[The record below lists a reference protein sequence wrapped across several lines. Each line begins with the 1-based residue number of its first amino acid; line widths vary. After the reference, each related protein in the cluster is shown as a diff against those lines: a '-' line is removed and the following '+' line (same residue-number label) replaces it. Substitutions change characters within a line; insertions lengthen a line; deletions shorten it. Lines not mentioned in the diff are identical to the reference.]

1 MSQATWQLLNDR
13 RELHLKLLE
22 TNDELLQADLRQQVR
37 QICKKIYR
45 SSRNDRR
52 LWADSIADHA
62 QIAINTG
69 NMRDLYKAT
78 KILAGKRSQRKKP
91 LKSKDGQLIVT
102 SEGQLRRWREYFE
115 ETFRPTALSTH
126 GDPQDTSPPPR
137 LLNIDVEP
145 PTRDEVARAVMGLKT
160 GRHQASEWQREIYLT
175 FVDFEKAFDTLRW
188 SSIWSRLSNIG
199 VPPKIIKVKASCQ
212 NYSCRV
218 THDDLISDD
227 IQVHAGVRQGCL
239 LSPLLFLVVLDGI
252 MHRTH
257 QNKRRGIKWG
267 LTNILEDLDYA
278 DELCLL
284 SHTHRDMQ
292 SKLNDLER
300 EARFAGL

>member
-160 GRHQASEWQREIYLT
+160 GRHQRKASGGLEQGPSYNCVQKRGDLSQCSNWRGISLLLAPSK
-175 FVDFEKAFDTLRW
+175 DFCRIILDRLSGAVEPLLHIEQAGFRPNRSCTDQINTLRDN
-188 SSIWSRLSNIG
+188 SQTGIRMAEGDLS
-199 VPPKIIKVKASCQ
+199 
-212 NYSCRV
+212 Y
-218 THDDLISDD
+218 
-227 IQVHAGVRQGCL
+227 
-239 LSPLLFLVVLDGI
+239 
-252 MHRTH
+252 
-257 QNKRRGIKWG
+257 
-267 LTNILEDLDYA
+267 
-278 DELCLL
+278 LC
-284 SHTHRDMQ
+284 
-292 SKLNDLER
+292 
-300 EARFAGL
+300 